1 MKIKGVM
8 LLIVVVFILSFI
20 SADFEKGNSS
30 HLILTQY
37 SPSERISGW
46 INISLDKESADSL
59 FTDSNGNQIKLLEL
73 IKKNLNSNYSCSSKN
88 CTSEYT
94 SQDSAKESMNFTLS
108 PGEEKLIGMK
118 IGGNV
123 TSIDSLKLIVNS
135 NANASCYSQIGI
147 DILNDGSIEYM
158 NQEKSLASTS
168 CDVLLSK
175 GCFEEGGS
183 SEHKLQIKKS
193 PNKHCQNITF
203 YPSPAFKIGAWV
215 NNPEG
220 VSEKITMSV
229 HLLNMT
235 KIPTVDCDLP
245 YVDGYGVY
253 SCIVNYPITEK
264 TQYFVC
270 ISSNNT
276 ESEMEIKGYSD
287 EDSGCGFYYTGS
299 GGAPSESVMAFY
311 IFSQG
316 LGFDPVEEINIS
328 ASETTRNKIK
338 KYIPNSYGSYNC
350 GDGNCI
356 IPIAIK
362 SQANQDIQLKNLELR
377 YTSSTFGTEVIKQ
390 MYSIQETPP
399 KISSKFQKIS
409 IDYGNFTA
417 PEEIGKGLVEL
428 NLDGE
433 EIFSE
438 EVNVRNFPLINS
450 LSPLTFPSILP
461 SYFTVSVTSSK
472 NIVEYSWDFND
483 STPIKKT
490 TSNRTEHTFSKF
502 GNYDITI
509 TAKDSDGLVGSKKF
523 SVLATIP
530 KEEIGNE
537 LEKKRTLLNKTKKD
551 LAKFD
556 LFPRTELISIL
567 EITALEDK
575 IKSLQ
580 REYTFASNT
589 ENYDYISLAAN
600 ISMIKIPELIE
611 ITNRYLSLPFYSN
624 LNQINLEILKS
635 VGGDIGYDEEKKDEY
650 IKAIPSWQV
659 ENLEMTI
666 DMEGY
671 SGLVEGIE
679 EPILSI
685 FKINIENNYQEEEP
699 VYLFVKKMENLKFNG
714 EEENTKETSGDY
726 YYWKLDKGINE
737 IEFSTSEKVTHETI
751 PIFVSPELSV
761 LAPSEPPVPIKNKI
775 FRRIG
780 FILFALFIL
789 FLIALIIYTILSVW
803 YKRKYENY
811 LFKNRNDLY
820 NLISYVHISNKSGE
834 DEETARSNLKKYGWT
849 GEQITYVIKKYSGKR
864 TGMLE
869 LPLTKLIDK
878 IFAKSEKSKS
888 LPSQQKNQGINPKR
902 RAIFK

>member
-1 MKIKGVM
+1 MI
-8 LLIVVVFILSFI
+8 LIFGIFILSFV

-30 HLILTQY
+30 HLIITQY

-59 FTDSNGNQIKLLEL
+59 FIDSNDNQIKLLDI
-73 IKKNLNSNYSCSSKN
+73 IKKNINFNYSCSSKN

-94 SQDSAKESMNFTLS
+94 SQDSPEYSMNFTLS
-108 PGEEKLIGMK
+108 PGEEKLIGIK

-147 DILNDGSIEYM
+147 DILNDGSIEYI

-175 GCFEEGGS
+175 GCFEEGSS
-183 SEHKLQIKKS
+183 SEHQYSIAKS
-193 PNKHCQNITF
+193 PKRHCQNITF

-215 NNPEG
+215 NNPEE
-220 VSEKITMSV
+220 VYEKITVSV

-235 KIPTVDCDLP
+235 KISGAECDLP
-245 YVDGYGVY
+245 PINGYGTY
-253 SCIVNYPITEK
+253 SCDINYPITEK

-270 ISSNNT
+270 ISSNTT
-276 ESEMEIKGYSD
+276 ESDMFLKGYGD

-328 ASETTRNKIK
+328 ASETVKNKIK

-350 GDGNCI
+350 GNENCI

-362 SQANQDIQLKNLELR
+362 SQANQDIELKNLELK
-377 YTSSTFGTEVIKQ
+377 YTSSTFGTEIIKQ
-390 MYSIQETPP
+390 MYSIQETPT
-399 KISSKFQKIS
+399 KISAGFQKMS

-417 PEEIGKGLVEL
+417 PEEIGKGLFEL
-428 NLDGE
+428 SLNGE

-438 EVNVRNFPLINS
+438 EVNVRDFPVINS
-450 LSPLTFPSILP
+450 LNPLTFPSIIPL
-461 SYFTVSVTSSK
+461 YFTVSVTSSK

-490 TSNRTEHTFSKF
+490 TSNRTEHAFSKSK
-502 GNYDITI
+502 NYYITVK
-509 TAKDSDGLVGSKKF
+509 AEDSDGLVGLKTF

-537 LEKKRTLLNKTKKD
+537 LEKKRVLLNKTKKEIS
-551 LAKFD
+551 AFD
-556 LFPRTELISIL
+556 LFPRTELTSIL
-567 EITALEDK
+567 EIAVLEDK
-575 IKSLQ
+575 IKALQKEYSLS
-580 REYTFASNT
+580 SNN
-589 ENYDYISLAAN
+589 ENYDYTSLAAN

-611 ITNRYLSLPFYSN
+611 ITNRYLSLPLYSN
-624 LNQINLEILKS
+624 LNQIDLEILKS
-635 VGGDIGYDEEKKDEY
+635 VGGDIGYDEENKDEY
-650 IKAIPSWQV
+650 IKAIPQWQV
-659 ENLEMTI
+659 ENIITTI

-671 SGLVEGIE
+671 SGLIEGIE
-679 EPILSI
+679 EHILSI
-685 FKINIENNYQEEEP
+685 FKINIENNYQEGP
-699 VYLFVKKMENLKFNG
+699 VYLFIKKMENLKFNG
-714 EEENTKETSGDY
+714 EEDNTKETSGDY
-726 YYWKLDKGINE
+726 YHWELNKGVNE
-737 IEFSTSEKVTHETI
+737 IEFSTSERFTYETI
-751 PIFVSPELSV
+751 PLFVSPELSV
-761 LAPSEPPVPIKNKI
+761 LAPSGPPEPTQNKI
-775 FRRIG
+775 LRRIG
-780 FILFALFIL
+780 LILLALFIL
-789 FLIALIIYTILSVW
+789 FLVALIIYTILSVW

-878 IFAKSEKSKS
+878 IIAYLETPKSSHPKKENH
-888 LPSQQKNQGINPKR
+888 QINTKR